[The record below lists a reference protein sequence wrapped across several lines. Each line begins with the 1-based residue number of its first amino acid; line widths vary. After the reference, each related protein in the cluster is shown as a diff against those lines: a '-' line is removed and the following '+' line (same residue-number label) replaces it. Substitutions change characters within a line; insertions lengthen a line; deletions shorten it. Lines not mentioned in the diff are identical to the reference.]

1 MIPAH
6 LEVPFFMAFFLLG
19 GGVSFILFY
28 RVLARKNRALKLAND
43 RLRASERSLDSTKDQ
58 LQVVIAEL
66 EETRRF
72 LRIAATSKTL
82 SEGFEDLN
90 KLLQEAT
97 YQGYPDRYTRE
108 RKL

>member
-1 MIPAH
+1 MMPAN
-6 LEVPFFMAFFLLG
+6 LSVPFFLAFFLLG

-28 RVLARKNRALKLAND
+28 QLLASKNRALKLAND
-43 RLRASERSLDSTKDQ
+43 RLRASERSLGATKDQ

-66 EETRRF
+66 EETRVF
-72 LRIAATSKTL
+72 LRIATTSKAFI
-82 SEGFEDLN
+82 EGYEDLN

>member
-6 LEVPFFMAFFLLG
+6 LVVPFFIAVFLLER
-19 GGVSFILFY
+19 GVSCILFY
-28 RVLARKNRALKLAND
+28 RVLARKNRALKLATD

-72 LRIAATSKTL
+72 LRISATSRAL

-97 YQGYPDRYTRE
+97 YHGYPDRYTRE